1 MTIFSIKQLY
11 QTNLQ
16 EKYSLNEIS
25 AILKLLAEDCN
36 ISHFDI
42 ATNPHKEF
50 LENEEQFFM
59 QALERLQTNEPIQY
73 IRGKADF
80 YGLEFDVSPAVLIPR
95 GETELLVH
103 VIVQRAQYM
112 ASTPL
117 SHRAVVERSRTA
129 KPSTKLN
136 DIIID
141 ACTGS
146 GCIAIALA
154 KNLPQAK
161 IYACDISAEALE
173 IAKRNAQ
180 KNNVAIEFLQCDI
193 LQQSAYTQLPQCSI
207 LVSNPPYV
215 MESEKAKM
223 HANVLDFE
231 PDLALFVSNENP
243 LLFYD
248 ALAQLGLQILQS
260 KGILFCEIN
269 EALGLETQQLF
280 KNYGY
285 TQVEILCD
293 LHDKQR
299 FVRCVRE

>member
-1 MTIFSIKQLY
+1 MTISTIKQLY

-16 EKYSLNEIS
+16 ENYSSNEIS
-25 AILKLLAEDCN
+25 AMFKLLAGDCN
-36 ISHFDI
+36 ISHFEI
-42 ATNPHKEF
+42 VTNPHKEF
-50 LENEEQFFM
+50 LKNEEQFFM

-103 VIVQRAQYM
+103 AIVQQAQS
-112 ASTPL
+112 AENLTI
-117 SHRAVVERSRTA
+117 V
-129 KPSTKLN
+129 
-136 DIIID
+136 D

-154 KNLPQAK
+154 NNLPQANVF
-161 IYACDISAEALE
+161 ACDISIEALE

-180 KNNVAIEFLQCDI
+180 KNNVAVEFLHCDI
-193 LQQSAYTQLPQCSI
+193 LQQSACAQLPQCSI

-215 MESEKAKM
+215 TKSEKAKM

-231 PDLALFVSNENP
+231 PELALFVNGENP

-248 ALAQLGLQILQS
+248 ALAKLGLQILQP
-260 KGILFCEIN
+260 KGILLCEIN
-269 EALGLETQQLF
+269 ENLGEETQQLF
-280 KNYGY
+280 ANYGY
-285 TQVEILCD
+285 AQVEILCD

-299 FVRCVRE
+299 FVRCVRS